1 MIVYRYEYPDG
12 GGPFLTR
19 NGISRTHPEYQFDD
33 NTLYAAISIEALQ
46 KWFSCRNIKL
56 DNNLQLIKYEGEV
69 LHEYS
74 NTGEVIIKKDTAKR
88 LDNE

>member
-19 NGISRTHPEYQFDD
+19 EGVSRTNSKYMFDD
-33 NTLYAAISIEALQ
+33 NTLYAATSIEALQ
-46 KWFSCRNIKL
+46 NWFKCRNIVLSK
-56 DNNLQLIKYEGEV
+56 DIQLVKYDAEV
-69 LHEYS
+69 VYEYP
-74 NTGEVIIKKDTAKR
+74 NTGEVIIRKDTAKR